1 MAELEDGVPQPLS
14 VYEAAEWQVHY
25 QMKAELME
33 KHVEEV
39 RAKTAGG
46 KGKGNRLQPDLQPP
60 TMGSR
65 RK

>member
-1 MAELEDGVPQPLS
+1 
-14 VYEAAEWQVHY
+14 
-25 QMKAELME
+25 MKAELME